1 VGKNDVVGSFVQT
14 ARRVLRVSWLVFIGL
29 LGLLTLFVIFSIYV
43 APYSRSWW
51 FRHELL
57 RALDNASSVSVV
69 EHSNRQDIGYL
80 DPNHEDYKEVT
91 YATVSLTPIQIELFR
106 KALPL
111 TPSPDGIKQCKFEE
125 HHYIAITRHD
135 GSVVTFHICI
145 HCGQIEMGDRYGD
158 MPDGR
163 EANLRGFVS
172 SLGLHPDGPWDG
184 YPVGPK

>member
-111 TPSPDGIKQCKFEE
+111 TP
-125 HHYIAITRHD
+125 RHD